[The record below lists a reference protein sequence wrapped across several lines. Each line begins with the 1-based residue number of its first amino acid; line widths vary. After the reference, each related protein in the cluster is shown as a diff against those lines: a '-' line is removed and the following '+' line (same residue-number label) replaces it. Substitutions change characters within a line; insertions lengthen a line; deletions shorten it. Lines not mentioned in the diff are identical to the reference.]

1 MKDYYWL
8 NKNARTFLER
18 GYLIGDTTPEERI
31 RQIAEHAEQRLGI
44 QGFADKFEGDPES
57 AENVETEFVFVVEG
71 YLYKQTLNSKLIKLV
86 NVDFYEESNF
96 NTDSNTYSIV
106 VDENTI

>member
-1 MKDYYWL
+1 MLSHFDPYL
-8 NKNARTFLER
+8 DIEILDNNEIEQNAAIRVKLE
-18 GYLIGDTTPEERI
+18 D
-31 RQIAEHAEQRLGI
+31 HN
-44 QGFADKFEGDPES
+44 FADKFEGDPES